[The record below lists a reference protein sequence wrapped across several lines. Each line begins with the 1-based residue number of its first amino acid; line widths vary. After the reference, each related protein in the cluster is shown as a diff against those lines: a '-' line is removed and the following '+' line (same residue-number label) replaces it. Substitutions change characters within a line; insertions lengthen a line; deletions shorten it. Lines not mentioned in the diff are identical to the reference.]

1 MARAHSL
8 VGWRERVALPDL
20 GTVLV
25 RAKIDT
31 GAATS
36 ALHVENLEFFQ
47 KNGKRHVRFHPPTPD
62 DHPSL
67 IVAEALV
74 REFREVRSSN
84 GRTESRCVI
93 ATRIVI
99 GSQNIRAEVTLTNR
113 DDMAYPML
121 IGRSALRIGR
131 LAVDPAK
138 SWLAGNPVPATPPK
152 A

>member
-1 MARAHSL
+1 MARPLVL
-8 VGWRERVALPDL
+8 VGWRERVVLPDL
-20 GTVLV
+20 GGIRL

-47 KNGKRHVRFHPPTPD
+47 KGGKRHVRFHPPTPD
-62 DHPSL
+62 DHPSP

-84 GRTESRCVI
+84 GRTETRCVI

-121 IGRSALRIGR
+121 IGRGALRIGR
-131 LAVDPAK
+131 LGVDPAK
-138 SWLAGNPVPATPPK
+138 SWLAGDPAWPPQTK

>member
-1 MARAHSL
+1 MARAIRL
-8 VGWRERVALPDL
+8 IGWRERIVLPDL
-20 GTVLV
+20 GVPLL

-36 ALHVENLEFFQ
+36 ALHVEILEFFM
-47 KNGKRHVRFHPPTPD
+47 KGAKRHVRFHPPSPD
-62 DHPSL
+62 GHPAPGL
-67 IVAEALV
+67 AEAAV

-99 GSQNIRAEVTLTNR
+99 GSQSIRAEVTLTNR
-113 DDMAYPML
+113 DDMTYPML
-121 IGRSALRIGR
+121 VGRSALRIGR
-131 LAVDPAK
+131 LGVDPAK
-138 SWLAGNPVPATPPK
+138 SWLAGDPVWPPIQK